1 MRDHRERIPLDY
13 KKMTGGTLSFF
24 YIYITTQEENQARD
38 PRAWFFAFTEKM
50 HTYTSPR
57 QGSLD
62 KQRLSSEL
70 DKLFISRHIRHIKN
84 KNEVTHMFC
93 IMRTEKRK
101 RTDIGGIQRENTRT
115 ATEYN
120 NKVAPGMDALNV
132 NLIQSN
138 DWMQDIQAEID
149 RAGAKTRSN
158 SVVALDTIYTA
169 SSEFFQGKTNK
180 ENDAFFR
187 DCLRFHEKRFGHIV
201 SAVIHYD
208 ETTPHLHVISVPL
221 TPDNRL
227 SARDVI
233 GNKAKMSKTQDSF
246 FEQVGKSYGLER
258 GIHMDGQEKRQHI
271 SAQEH
276 ELREIKQAIAKGKE
290 ELEAIEHSEKTARAR
305 AQTARRTATELQ
317 KEVEQ
322 LQADRQWQHNSLKK
336 LVGACSERSKELRGL
351 NNAIRQKQREFE
363 AVKEDLEEVKGFLSE
378 AQQNRLEEIDREW
391 NGFELE

>member
-1 MRDHRERIPLDY
+1 
-13 KKMTGGTLSFF
+13 
-24 YIYITTQEENQARD
+24 
-38 PRAWFFAFTEKM
+38 
-50 HTYTSPR
+50 
-57 QGSLD
+57 
-62 KQRLSSEL
+62 
-70 DKLFISRHIRHIKN
+70 
-84 KNEVTHMFC
+84 MFC
-93 IMRTEKRK
+93 VMNIQKRK
-101 RTDIGGIQRENTRT
+101 RTDISGIQKEATRT

-120 NKVAPGMDALNV
+120 NQVKPGMNIFNV

-138 DWMQDIQAEID
+138 NWMQDIQAEID

-158 SVVALDTIYTA
+158 SVIALDAIYTA
-169 SSEFFQGKTNK
+169 SGEFFKGKSN
-180 ENDAFFR
+180 EECNQYFR
-187 DCLRFHEKRFGHIV
+187 DCLEFHQRKFGHVI

-208 ETTPHLHVISVPL
+208 ETTPHMHILSVPL
-221 TPDNRL
+221 TQDGRL
-227 SARDVI
+227 SAREIV
-233 GNKAKMSKTQDSF
+233 GNRTKMSQMQTAF
-246 FEQVGKSYGLER
+246 YEQIGRDYGLGR
-258 GIHMDGQEKRQHI
+258 GIHMDGQEKKEHI

-290 ELEAIEHSEKTARAR
+290 ELEAIEHSEETARTR

-391 NGFELE
+391 NDAERE

>member
-1 MRDHRERIPLDY
+1 
-13 KKMTGGTLSFF
+13 
-24 YIYITTQEENQARD
+24 
-38 PRAWFFAFTEKM
+38 
-50 HTYTSPR
+50 
-57 QGSLD
+57 
-62 KQRLSSEL
+62 
-70 DKLFISRHIRHIKN
+70 
-84 KNEVTHMFC
+84 MFC
-93 IMRTEKRK
+93 VMNIQKRK
-101 RTDIGGIQRENTRT
+101 RTDISGIQKEATRT

-120 NKVAPGMDALNV
+120 NQVKPGMNIFNV

-138 DWMQDIQAEID
+138 NWMQDIQAEID

-158 SVVALDTIYTA
+158 SVIALDAIYTA
-169 SSEFFQGKTNK
+169 SGEFFKGKSN
-180 ENDAFFR
+180 EECNQYFR
-187 DCLRFHEKRFGHIV
+187 DCLEFHQRKFGHVI

-208 ETTPHLHVISVPL
+208 ETTPHMHILSVPL
-221 TPDNRL
+221 TQDGRL
-227 SARDVI
+227 SAREIV
-233 GNKAKMSKTQDSF
+233 GNRTKMSQMQTAF
-246 FEQVGKSYGLER
+246 YEQIGRDYGLER
-258 GIHMDGQEKRQHI
+258 GVHMDGQEKKEHI

-290 ELEAIEHSEKTARAR
+290 ELEAIEHSEETARTR

-363 AVKEDLEEVKGFLSE
+363 AVEEDLEEVKGFLSE

-391 NGFELE
+391 NDAERE

>member
-1 MRDHRERIPLDY
+1 
-13 KKMTGGTLSFF
+13 
-24 YIYITTQEENQARD
+24 
-38 PRAWFFAFTEKM
+38 
-50 HTYTSPR
+50 
-57 QGSLD
+57 
-62 KQRLSSEL
+62 
-70 DKLFISRHIRHIKN
+70 
-84 KNEVTHMFC
+84 MFC

-149 RAGAKTRSN
+149 RAGAKTRAN
-158 SVVALDTIYTA
+158 SVWALDTLYTA
-169 SSEFFQGKTNK
+169 SSEFFQGKTNG
-180 ENDAFFR
+180 ENDTFFR
-187 DCLRFHEKRFGHIV
+187 DCLKFHERHFGHII

-221 TPDNRL
+221 TQDGRL

-233 GNKAKMSKTQDSF
+233 GNKAKMSKAQDEF
-246 FEQVGKSYGLER
+246 FEQVGKGYGLER
-258 GIHMDGQEKRQHI
+258 GIHMDGQEKKKHI

-276 ELREIKQAIAKGKE
+276 ELREIRQKIARGQE
-290 ELEAIEHSEKTARAR
+290 ELEAIEHSKETARTR
-305 AQTARRTATELQ
+305 AQTARQTATELQ

-322 LQADRQWQHNSLKK
+322 LQEERNRQHNSLKMLSASK
-336 LVGACSERSKELRGL
+336 TDRQKELRRI

-363 AVKEDLEEVKGFLSE
+363 AVKEDLEEAKGFLSE